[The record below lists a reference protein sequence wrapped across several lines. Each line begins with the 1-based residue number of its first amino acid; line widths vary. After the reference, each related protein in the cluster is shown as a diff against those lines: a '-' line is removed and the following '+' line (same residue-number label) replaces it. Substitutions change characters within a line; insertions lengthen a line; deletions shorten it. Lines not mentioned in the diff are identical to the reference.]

1 MEELDLKYL
10 QYALAVVRYGSV
22 TQAARA
28 LYLAQPNLSRAIGEL
43 EQSLGFPLFLR
54 TRQGM
59 SLTPQGERFLT
70 EAETLLDRMP
80 VGLCLLRRRPDGGV
94 ELLRANQVLSRLLGL
109 SPAALARR
117 LAAELGYIYVDT
129 GAMFRTIGLY
139 ALRAGKD
146 PKDNE
151 AVNALLPEISL
162 KFAFIGGEQHI
173 YLNGEDVSDA
183 IRAEIMAA
191 FRQLGNEVDFMI
203 LFRRYILLED
213 WGEIA
218 YHVRL
223 SRSQVFQHHSAAVKR
238 LDPKSPDETGLDR
251 T

>member
-1 MEELDLKYL
+1 MTYEEKKAWLW
-10 QYALAVVRYGSV
+10 RYRS
-22 TQAARA
+22 AK
-28 LYLAQPNLSRAIGEL
+28 
-43 EQSLGFPLFLR
+43 
-54 TRQGM
+54 
-59 SLTPQGERFLT
+59 RF
-70 EAETLLDRMP
+70 
-80 VGLCLLRRRPDGGV
+80 
-94 ELLRANQVLSRLLGL
+94 ELLRLDEVATLE
-109 SPAALARR
+109 AEARR
-117 LAAELGYIYVDT
+117 TTQRYS
-129 GAMFRTIGLY
+129 
-139 ALRAGKD
+139 ALPGGSGD
-146 PKDNE
+146 GQT
-151 AVNALLPEISL
+151 LPRCVERI
-162 KFAFIGGEQHI
+162 
-173 YLNGEDVSDA
+173 DA